1 MAKKLL
7 YNLALSSLLFLIL
20 FFLSAVIFSQIL
32 LKSEAVT
39 VPDLTGKTVAQARA
53 ELAKKD
59 LSVAQNGTEL
69 SDRWERGLIVR
80 QDPAAGSRI
89 RVTKVVRVVT
99 SSGSEKVPVPDLA
112 GKSLDEAL
120 TMLQAGGL
128 VKGNLTQ
135 VHTPKLPAGRV
146 LAQKPG
152 PGAIVERKYPVGLLV
167 SQGDV
172 DDRFIMPDLLIGLRA
187 DRVIERLKAIGFKV
201 ADIRY
206 VYYPG
211 QPAGIIV
218 GQDPR
223 EGFPVHKRS
232 RISLEVSR

>member
-20 FFLSAVIFSQIL
+20 FFLSAVIFSQVL
-32 LKSEAVT
+32 LKSETVT
-39 VPDLTGKTVAQARA
+39 VPDLTGKTLAQARA

-59 LSVAQNGTEL
+59 LSIAQNGTEL

-99 SSGSEKVPVPDLA
+99 SSGSEMVTVPDLT

-120 TMLQAGGL
+120 TMLQAAGL
-128 VKGNLTQ
+128 LKGKLTQ
-135 VHTPKLPAGRV
+135 VHTPRLPAGRV
-146 LAQKPG
+146 LDQKPE
-152 PGAIVERKYPVGLLV
+152 PGSDVERSLPVGLLL

-172 DDRFIMPDLLIGLRA
+172 DDRFIMPDLIGRRA
-187 DRVIERLKAIGFKV
+187 DGVIGRLTAWDFTV

-211 QPAGIIV
+211 AAAGIIV
-218 GQDPR
+218 KQDPPS
-223 EGFPVHKRS
+223 GFRVQKRN

>member
-20 FFLSAVIFSQIL
+20 FFLSAVIFSQVL

-99 SSGSEKVPVPDLA
+99 SSGSEKVTVPDLA

-120 TMLQAGGL
+120 TMLQAVGL
-128 VKGNLTQ
+128 LKGNLTQ
-135 VHTPKLPAGRV
+135 VHTPRLPAGRV

-152 PGAIVERKYPVGLLV
+152 PGSVVERNLPVGLLL

-172 DDRFIMPDLLIGLRA
+172 DDRFIMPDLIGRRA
-187 DRVIERLKAIGFKV
+187 DGVIGRLNALGFKV

-211 QPAGIIV
+211 APAGLV
-218 GQDPR
+218 VKQDPTN
-223 EGFPVHKRS
+223 GFRVQKRN